1 MKIYFMAPMRGKV
14 TSEEYF
20 KKIYDAIE
28 KLGYTLLD
36 KYLLKNSMADHY
48 KRFEERGDEYYH
60 EFYEK
65 TISYIKQADINIF
78 ECSSPSLGLGYQIE
92 KSLQFNKPTIVLYLE
107 GHVPHFLVGVDED
120 KLVIKVINEK
130 NLLET
135 LTSAINEARNKADKR
150 FNFFIS
156 PALLTYLEN
165 ESRNQNI
172 TKSTFIRSLILE
184 HKRKNAKKS

>member
-1 MKIYFMAPMRGKV
+1 MAPMRGKV

-184 HKRKNAKKS
+184 HKRKNAKKSY